1 MARVFLEKFASQQG
15 KKIKEFNQEAMELFK
30 HYPWPGNV
38 RELQN
43 ALESA
48 FVQCDKAIITLD
60 NLPPDLQ
67 NTIEDDTQLPEK
79 KKHYDR
85 EAIIQA
91 LKETGGNKAKAARL
105 LGIARKTIYLK
116 IEEYDI
122 AP

>member
-1 MARVFLEKFASQQG
+1 
-15 KKIKEFNQEAMELFK
+15 MELFK

-105 LGIARKTIYLK
+105 LGIDRKTIYAK
-116 IEEYDI
+116 IAKYNIVEDR
-122 AP
+122 A